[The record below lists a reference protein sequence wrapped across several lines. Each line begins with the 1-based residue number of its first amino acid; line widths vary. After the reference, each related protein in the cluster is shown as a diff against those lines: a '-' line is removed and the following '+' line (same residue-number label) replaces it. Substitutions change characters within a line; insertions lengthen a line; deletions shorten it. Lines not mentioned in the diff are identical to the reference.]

1 MVIAEEKGITSRNI
15 DTFGNSKDAEIHR
28 LLGTGDS
35 DLGAMTGLPKDGL
48 YNSLKHIGNYA
59 EIFERNLGESTGIN
73 INRGLNELWT
83 NGGIL
88 YSPPYR

>member
-1 MVIAEEKGITSRNI
+1 
-15 DTFGNSKDAEIHR
+15 
-28 LLGTGDS
+28 
-35 DLGAMTGLPKDGL
+35 MTGLPKDGL
-48 YNSLKHIGNYA
+48 YNSIKHVGNYA
-59 EIFERNLGESTGIN
+59 EIFERNLGEATGIN